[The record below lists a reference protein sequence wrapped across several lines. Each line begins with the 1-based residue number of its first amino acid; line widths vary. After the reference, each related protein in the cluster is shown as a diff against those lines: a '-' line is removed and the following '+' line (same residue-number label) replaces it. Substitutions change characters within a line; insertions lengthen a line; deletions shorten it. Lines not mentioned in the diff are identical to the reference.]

1 MYGGM
6 DENHFVILMTRSMDE
21 RMYRN
26 YITTKTVLLLLS
38 FYTSIPLSFQPSFL
52 YLYFSIPPFL
62 KILLCKILFYICY
75 CSADEF
81 TFNFYLVNINTA
93 GGPITV
99 IFSAVPLKS
108 FRITGTDF
116 LNFFTACIVNFNTVT
131 LL

>member
-1 MYGGM
+1 
-6 DENHFVILMTRSMDE
+6 MTGRTDVL
-21 RMYRN
+21 MYRN
-26 YITTKTVLLLLS
+26 DLTTLYNLVTFATL
-38 FYTSIPLSFQPSFL
+38 FCHYTSFFPFLQIAFGNFL
-52 YLYFSIPPFL
+52 YLYSSIPPFL
-62 KILLCKILFYICY
+62 KILLCKILFYKCY
-75 CSADEF
+75 RSADEF

-93 GGPITV
+93 GGVITV